1 MCRTSA
7 AIVSSQNDLP
17 EEDGVNVLA
26 ALLALGLLVVI
37 HEAGHFLAA
46 VGQGIRVNGFSV
58 GFGPAL
64 LKREHNGVTYA
75 LRLLP
80 LGGFVSFPDD
90 DEDSTIPDD
99 DPDLLRNRPIP
110 QRVLVISAG
119 VLANLLL
126 AWIILVGQSA
136 ILGIPS
142 SPDPGVMVVSV
153 QPGEAAAQA
162 GLKAGDRILSLNG
175 ETLGQGQ
182 DAVKN
187 LVKRIQ
193 AEPGQS
199 LQLVSRSGGDD
210 NKERQLTLTPAD
222 RDGQGRIGAQ
232 LQVNL
237 SGSLHPVT
245 NPLEAISA
253 GSNQFSGL
261 IKNTVVGY
269 SGLVTHFG
277 QTAQQVSGPVKI
289 VEMGAQLSSQGG
301 GGLVLFTA
309 LISINLAVL
318 NALPLPLLD
327 GGQLVLLLAEAVR
340 GKPLPER
347 FQMAVMQSGLL
358 LLLGLSVVLIVR
370 DTSQLPLVQQL
381 TGR

>member
-1 MCRTSA
+1 
-7 AIVSSQNDLP
+7 
-17 EEDGVNVLA
+17 VNVLA
-26 ALLALGLLVVI
+26 ALIALGLLVVI

-64 LKREHNGVTYA
+64 LKRKISGVTYA

-90 DEDSTIPDD
+90 DEDSPIPAD

-126 AWIILVGQSA
+126 AWVLLVSQSA
-136 ILGIPS
+136 LAGLPA
-142 SPDPGVMVVSV
+142 DADAGVLVVAV
-153 QPGEAAAQA
+153 QPGEAAARA
-162 GLKAGDRILSLNG
+162 GLRPGDRILSLNG
-175 ETLGQGQ
+175 QALGAGQEAVQHLVESVQG
-182 DAVKN
+182 
-187 LVKRIQ
+187 
-193 AEPGQS
+193 EPGQRLELLTTREAPDS
-199 LQLVSRSGGDD
+199 DLTAERRTLQLI
-210 NKERQLTLTPAD
+210 PAD

-232 LQVNL
+232 LQVNRTGAL
-237 SGSLHPVT
+237 RPADGPM
-245 NPLEAISA
+245 EAIRFGSTEFA
-253 GSNQFSGL
+253 GLVGNTVKGYGGL
-261 IKNTVVGY
+261 I
-269 SGLVTHFG
+269 THFG

-289 VEMGAQLSSQGG
+289 VEMGAQLSRQGG

-309 LISINLAVL
+309 LISVNLAVL

-327 GGQLVLLLAEAVR
+327 GGQLVLILVEAIR
-340 GKPLPER
+340 GRPLPER
-347 FQMAVMQSGLL
+347 LQLAVMQSGLL

>member
-1 MCRTSA
+1 M
-7 AIVSSQNDLP
+7 
-17 EEDGVNVLA
+17 NVLA

-64 LKREHNGVTYA
+64 LKQEHNGVTYA

-90 DEDSTIPDD
+90 DDDSTIPED

-126 AWIILVGQSA
+126 AWVVLVGQSA
-136 ILGIPS
+136 LIGIPAA
-142 SPDPGVMVVSV
+142 PEPGVMVVAV
-153 QPGEAAAQA
+153 QPGQAAAKA
-162 GLKAGDRILSLNG
+162 GLQAGDRILSING
-175 ETLGQGQ
+175 DPLG
-182 DAVKN
+182 K
-187 LVKRIQ
+187 
-193 AEPGQS
+193 GQS
-199 LQLVSRSGGDD
+199 AVRAMVEQVQAQPGTTLELASRSRDADSGIR
-210 NKERQLTLTPAD
+210 KLALTPAD
-222 RDGQGRIGAQ
+222 QDGQGRIGAQ
-232 LQVNL
+232 LQANL
-237 SGSLHPVT
+237 SDNLQRAT
-245 NPLEAISA
+245 NPFEAIGY
-253 GSNQFSGL
+253 GSSQFAGL

-269 SGLVTHFG
+269 SGLITNFG

-289 VEMGAQLSSQGG
+289 VEMGAQLSRQGG

-327 GGQLVLLLAEAVR
+327 GGQLVLLLAEGVR
-340 GKPLPER
+340 GRPLPER

-370 DTSQLPLVQQL
+370 DTTQLPLVQQL
-381 TGR
+381 IGR

>member
-1 MCRTSA
+1 M
-7 AIVSSQNDLP
+7 
-17 EEDGVNVLA
+17 NVLA

-64 LKREHNGVTYA
+64 LKRDYKGVTYA

-90 DEDSTIPDD
+90 DDDSTIPKD

-110 QRVLVISAG
+110 QRILVISAG

-126 AWIILVGQSA
+126 AWVVLVGQSA
-136 ILGIPS
+136 MVGIPAA
-142 SPDPGVMVVSV
+142 PEPGVMVISV
-153 QPGEAAAQA
+153 QPGEPAAQA
-162 GLKAGDRILSLNG
+162 GLRAGDRILGING
-175 ETLGQGQ
+175 ERLGRGQ
-182 DAVKN
+182 DSVRD
-187 LVKRIQ
+187 LVDRIQ
-193 AEPGQS
+193 AEPGQP
-199 LQLVSRSGGDD
+199 LRVLSRSGQGNGD
-210 NKERQLTLTPAD
+210 ERELALTPAD
-222 RDGQGRIGAQ
+222 RNGQGRIGAQ
-232 LQVNL
+232 LQANI
-237 SGSLHPVT
+237 SGALAPAGT
-245 NPLEAISA
+245 PLAAIRYGSA
-253 GSNQFSGL
+253 QVAGL
-261 IKNTVVGY
+261 VKNTVVGY
-269 SGLVTHFG
+269 GGLITNFG

-327 GGQLVLLLAEAVR
+327 GGQLVMLLLEGVR
-340 GKPLPER
+340 GRPLPER
-347 FQMAVMQSGLL
+347 FQLAVMQSGLL

-370 DTSQLPLVQQL
+370 DTTQLPLVQQL
-381 TGR
+381 IGR

>member
-1 MCRTSA
+1 M
-7 AIVSSQNDLP
+7 
-17 EEDGVNVLA
+17 NVLA

-90 DEDSTIPDD
+90 DDDSTIPED

-126 AWIILVGQSA
+126 AWVVLVGQSA
-136 ILGIPS
+136 LVGIPAA
-142 SPDPGVMVVSV
+142 PEPGVMVVAV
-153 QPGEAAAQA
+153 QPGQAAAKA
-162 GLKAGDRILSLNG
+162 GLQAGDRILSING
-175 ETLGQGQ
+175 EPLGKGQ
-182 DAVKN
+182 SAVRGM
-187 LVKRIQ
+187 VEQIQ
-193 AEPGQS
+193 AQPGTT
-199 LQLVSRSGGDD
+199 LELVSRSRDPDSGIR
-210 NKERQLTLTPAD
+210 KLALTPAD
-222 RDGQGRIGAQ
+222 QDGQGRIGAQ
-232 LQVNL
+232 LQPNL
-237 SGSLHPVT
+237 SDNLQRAT
-245 NPLEAISA
+245 NPLEAIA
-253 GSNQFSGL
+253 YGSSQFTGL

-269 SGLVTHFG
+269 SGLITNFG

-289 VEMGAQLSSQGG
+289 VEMGAQLSRQGG

-327 GGQLVLLLAEAVR
+327 GGQLVLLLAEGVR
-340 GKPLPER
+340 GRPLPER

-370 DTSQLPLVQQL
+370 DTTQLPLVQQL
-381 TGR
+381 IGR

>member
-1 MCRTSA
+1 M
-7 AIVSSQNDLP
+7 
-17 EEDGVNVLA
+17 NVLA

-90 DEDSTIPDD
+90 DDDSTIPDD

-126 AWIILVGQSA
+126 AWVVLVGQSA
-136 ILGIPS
+136 LIGIPAA
-142 SPDPGVMVVSV
+142 PDPGVMVVAV
-153 QPGEAAAQA
+153 QPGQAAAKA
-162 GLKAGDRILSLNG
+162 GLQAGDRILSING
-175 ETLGQGQ
+175 EPLGKGQ
-182 DAVKN
+182 SAVRAM
-187 LVKRIQ
+187 VEQIQ
-193 AEPGQS
+193 AQPGTT
-199 LQLVSRSGGDD
+199 LELASRSRDADSGIR
-210 NKERQLTLTPAD
+210 KLALTPAD
-222 RDGQGRIGAQ
+222 QDGQGRIGAQ
-232 LQVNL
+232 LQANL
-237 SGSLHPVT
+237 SDNLQRAT
-245 NPLEAISA
+245 NPFEAIGY
-253 GSNQFSGL
+253 GSSQFAGL

-269 SGLVTHFG
+269 SGLITNFG

-289 VEMGAQLSSQGG
+289 VEMGAQLSRQGG

-327 GGQLVLLLAEAVR
+327 GGQLVLLLAEGVR
-340 GKPLPER
+340 GRPLPER

-370 DTSQLPLVQQL
+370 DTTQLPLVQQL
-381 TGR
+381 IGR

>member
-1 MCRTSA
+1 MPT
-7 AIVSSQNDLP
+7 VSSQNDDP
-17 EEDGVNVLA
+17 DNDSVNVLA

-64 LKREHNGVTYA
+64 IKHERKGVTYA

-90 DEDSTIPDD
+90 DENSTIPDD
-99 DPDLLRNRPIP
+99 DPDLLRNRPIR
-110 QRVLVISAG
+110 QQVLVISAG

-126 AWIILVGQSA
+126 AWVILVGQSTFA
-136 ILGIPS
+136 GIPS
-142 SPDPGVMVVSV
+142 APEPGVMVVAV

-162 GLKAGDRILSLNG
+162 GLQAGDRILSLNG
-175 ETLGQGQ
+175 APLGVGQ
-182 DAVKN
+182 KAVRS
-187 LVKRIQ
+187 LVEHIQ
-193 AEPGQS
+193 AQPGQS
-199 LQLVSRSGGDD
+199 LELVSSSHRDGSS
-210 NKERQLTLTPAD
+210 ERQLTLTPAD

-232 LQVNL
+232 LQANL
-237 SGSLHPVT
+237 NGALHPAS
-245 NPLEAISA
+245 NPFEAV
-253 GSNQFSGL
+253 GYGTTQFAGL

-269 SGLVTHFG
+269 SGLITNFG

-327 GGQLVLLLAEAVR
+327 GGQLVLLLLEGVR
-340 GKPLPER
+340 GRPLPDR

-370 DTSQLPLVQQL
+370 DTSQLPLIQRLMGQ
-381 TGR
+381 

>member
-1 MCRTSA
+1 M
-7 AIVSSQNDLP
+7 
-17 EEDGVNVLA
+17 NVLA

-64 LKREHNGVTYA
+64 IKREHKGVTYA

-110 QRVLVISAG
+110 QRILVISAG
-119 VLANLLL
+119 VIANLLL
-126 AWIILVGQSA
+126 AWVLLVGQSA
-136 ILGIPS
+136 LVGIPS
-142 SPDPGVMVVSV
+142 GAQPGVMVVSV
-153 QPGEAAAQA
+153 QAGEAAAQA
-162 GLKAGDRILSLNG
+162 GLQAGDRIVSLNG
-175 ETLGQGQ
+175 IALGEGQ
-182 DAVKN
+182 KAVES
-187 LVKRIQ
+187 LVQSIQ
-193 AEPGQS
+193 ASPKTPLRLVRETRGKAS
-199 LQLVSRSGGDD
+199 ADTEHQLV
-210 NKERQLTLTPAD
+210 LTPTD
-222 RDGQGRIGAQ
+222 RNGLGRIGAQ
-232 LQVNL
+232 LQANI
-237 SGSLHPVT
+237 GTSLHRSS
-245 NPLEAISA
+245 NPLEPLSYATTQVA
-253 GSNQFSGL
+253 GL
-261 IKNTVVGY
+261 IRNTVAGY
-269 SGLVTHFG
+269 GGLITHFG

-327 GGQLVLLLAEAVR
+327 GGQLVLLLLEAAR
-340 GKPLPER
+340 GRPLPER
-347 FQMAVMQSGLL
+347 FQLAVMQSGLL
-358 LLLGLSVVLIVR
+358 LLVGLSVVLIVR
-370 DTSQLPLVQQL
+370 DTSQLPVIQQL
-381 TGR
+381 TGH

>member
-1 MCRTSA
+1 M
-7 AIVSSQNDLP
+7 
-17 EEDGVNVLA
+17 NVLA

-90 DEDSTIPDD
+90 DDSTIPED

-126 AWIILVGQSA
+126 AWVVLVGQSA
-136 ILGIPS
+136 LVGIPAA
-142 SPDPGVMVVSV
+142 PEPGVMVVAV
-153 QPGEAAAQA
+153 QPGQAAAKA
-162 GLKAGDRILSLNG
+162 GLQAGDRILSING
-175 ETLGQGQ
+175 EPLGKGQ
-182 DAVKN
+182 SAVRGM
-187 LVKRIQ
+187 VEQIQ
-193 AEPGQS
+193 AQPGTT
-199 LQLVSRSGGDD
+199 LELVSRSLDPDSGIR
-210 NKERQLTLTPAD
+210 KLALTPAD
-222 RDGQGRIGAQ
+222 QDGQGRIGAQ
-232 LQVNL
+232 LQPNL
-237 SGSLHPVT
+237 SDNLQRAT
-245 NPLEAISA
+245 NPLEAIA
-253 GSNQFSGL
+253 YGSSQFTGL

-269 SGLVTHFG
+269 SGLITNFG

-289 VEMGAQLSSQGG
+289 VEMGAQLSRQGG

-327 GGQLVLLLAEAVR
+327 GGQLVLLLAEGVR
-340 GKPLPER
+340 GRPLPER

-370 DTSQLPLVQQL
+370 DTTQLPLVQQL
-381 TGR
+381 IGR

>member
-1 MCRTSA
+1 M
-7 AIVSSQNDLP
+7 
-17 EEDGVNVLA
+17 NVLA

-46 VGQGIRVNGFSV
+46 VGQGIHVNGFSV

-64 LKREHNGVTYA
+64 IKREHKGVTYA

-126 AWIILVGQSA
+126 AWAVLVGQSA
-136 ILGIPS
+136 FVGIPA
-142 SPDPGVMVVSV
+142 SPEPGVMVVSV
-153 QPGEAAAQA
+153 QQGEAASIA
-162 GLKAGDRILSLNG
+162 GLKAGDRIISING
-175 ETLGQGQ
+175 EPLGRGQ
-182 DAVKN
+182 AAVRN
-187 LVKRIQ
+187 LVDRIQ
-193 AEPGQS
+193 AGPGQT
-199 LQLVSRSGGDD
+199 LQLLSRGSGANSSD
-210 NKERQLTLTPAD
+210 RQLTLRPAD

-232 LQVNL
+232 LQANL
-237 SGSLHPVT
+237 SSNLHPAD
-245 NPLEAISA
+245 NPLEAITF
-253 GSNQFSGL
+253 GTTQFVSL
-261 IKNTVVGY
+261 IQNTVVGY
-269 SGLVTHFG
+269 SGLVTNFG

-340 GKPLPER
+340 GRPLPER

-381 TGR
+381 IGR

>member
-1 MCRTSA
+1 M
-7 AIVSSQNDLP
+7 
-17 EEDGVNVLA
+17 NVLA

-64 LKREHNGVTYA
+64 IKRERKGVTYA

-90 DEDSTIPDD
+90 DEESTIPKD

-110 QRVLVISAG
+110 QRILVISAG
-119 VLANLLL
+119 VIANLLL
-126 AWIILVGQSA
+126 AWVVLVGQSA
-136 ILGIPS
+136 LVGIPAGAQ
-142 SPDPGVMVVSV
+142 PGVMVVSV

-162 GLKAGDRILSLNG
+162 GLKAGDRIVSLNG
-175 ETLGQGQ
+175 VTLGEGQ
-182 DAVKN
+182 QAVESFVQRVKASPDTN
-187 LVKRIQ
+187 LTLVRE
-193 AEPGQS
+193 ATGGERPGT
-199 LQLVSRSGGDD
+199 
-210 NKERQLTLTPAD
+210 ERQLVLTPTD
-222 RDGQGRIGAQ
+222 REGVGRIGAQ
-232 LQVNL
+232 LQSNL
-237 SGSLHPVT
+237 GTELRRSRT
-245 NPLEAISA
+245 PLEPLSYGTGQVARLVRTTVM
-253 GSNQFSGL
+253 GYGGL
-261 IKNTVVGY
+261 ITN
-269 SGLVTHFG
+269 FG

-309 LISINLAVL
+309 LISVNLAVL

-327 GGQLVLLLAEAVR
+327 GGQLVLLLLEAVR
-340 GKPLPER
+340 GRPLPER
-347 FQMAVMQSGLL
+347 FQLAVMQSGLL

-370 DTSQLPLVQQL
+370 DTSQLPVIQQL
-381 TGR
+381 TGH

>member
-1 MCRTSA
+1 M
-7 AIVSSQNDLP
+7 
-17 EEDGVNVLA
+17 NVLA

-90 DEDSTIPDD
+90 DENSTIPDD

-110 QRVLVISAG
+110 QRILVISAG

-126 AWIILVGQSA
+126 AWLVLVGQSA
-136 ILGIPS
+136 FVGIPA
-142 SPDPGVMVVSV
+142 SPEPGVMVVAV
-153 QPGEAAAQA
+153 QPGEAAARA
-162 GLKAGDRILSLNG
+162 GLKAGDQILSINGDVLGSGQEAVRSLVNLIKTAPDQNLN
-175 ETLGQGQ
+175 
-182 DAVKN
+182 
-187 LVKRIQ
+187 
-193 AEPGQS
+193 
-199 LQLVSRSGGDD
+199 LVSRSAGDASSD
-210 NKERQLTLTPAD
+210 RPLTLTPVD

-232 LQVNL
+232 LQANL
-237 SGSLHPVT
+237 SGDLHPAS
-245 NPLEAISA
+245 NPLQAVA
-253 GSNQFSGL
+253 YGSDQFIGM
-261 IKNTVVGY
+261 IRNTVVGY
-269 SGLVTHFG
+269 SGLVTNFG

-309 LISINLAVL
+309 LISINLGVL

-327 GGQLVLLLAEAVR
+327 GGQLVMLLAEAVR